1 VPCLTFLP
9 RLGWFGAYKA
19 IVHCPSGPHPRHASI
34 RSCCYNRLGQP
45 SPRVSLGCGRCVS
58 PHSVPDL
65 NILILKQTSGTK
77 PGHEIV
83 AVIAQSYLDPQV
95 LKSVCSILAEDDQA
109 QAPQRGAA
117 PCYLSS
123 VATWAD
129 KIRFH
134 ARWSA
139 PLHFINGNGDHPPK
153 DCRFPGPDGWGGKE
167 RANVLDAIHN
177 VSSILTDFVQGS
189 SSAAGAPESAQEA
202 LKFLIH
208 FVGDMHQPL
217 HLCGRDRGGNSDKVH
232 WDNRVTSACTF
243 RTSILVHRFLTA
255 VARPRGRLFC
265 L

>member
-1 VPCLTFLP
+1 
-9 RLGWFGAYKA
+9 
-19 IVHCPSGPHPRHASI
+19 
-34 RSCCYNRLGQP
+34 
-45 SPRVSLGCGRCVS
+45 
-58 PHSVPDL
+58 
-65 NILILKQTSGTK
+65 
-77 PGHEIV
+77 
-83 AVIAQSYLDPQV
+83 
-95 LKSVCSILAEDDQA
+95 
-109 QAPQRGAA
+109 
-117 PCYLSS
+117 

-189 SSAAGAPESAQEA
+189 SSSAAGAPESAQEA

-243 RTSILVHRFLTA
+243 
-255 VARPRGRLFC
+255 
-265 L
+265 